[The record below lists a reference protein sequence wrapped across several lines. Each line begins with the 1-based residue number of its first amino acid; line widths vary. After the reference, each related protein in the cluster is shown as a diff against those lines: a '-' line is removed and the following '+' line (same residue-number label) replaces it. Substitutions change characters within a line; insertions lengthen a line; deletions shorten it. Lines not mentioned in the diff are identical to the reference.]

1 MEILMEK
8 FGTINGKPV
17 TAFTLK
23 NENGMAVTCI
33 DYGCIITSISVPDA
47 NGRFENVVLGF
58 DSLEEYIE
66 HSPFFGA
73 ICGRV
78 AGVIS
83 KGEFELEGITYQLEK
98 NDGQNHLHGGKI
110 GFDKVV
116 WNSNVFQNEN
126 AVEFS
131 RTSPDGEEGYPGNLK
146 MKVKYKLNSD
156 NELIITYHGT
166 SDQTTAVNVTNHT
179 YFNLSGNLKSDILDH
194 ELQLKSNQYIEI
206 NPELLPT
213 GDLVDVEDTYFD
225 FRNGRKI
232 RSGVEANEKQ
242 TILAGQGYDHP
253 FVLSSNN
260 QQEIILKD
268 HTSGRALIIESNEP
282 CVVLYTGNQMTDAFS
297 IRGVQ
302 SKKYLG
308 LCLETQ
314 KAPDAI
320 NQTHLPSSIVL
331 EKGKEYQINTKYS
344 FTLL

>member
-17 TAFTLK
+17 RSFTLK
-23 NENGMAVTCI
+23 NENGMAVTCL
-33 DYGCIITSISVPDA
+33 DYGCIITSIVVPDA

-78 AGVIS
+78 AGLIS
-83 KGEFELEGITYQLEK
+83 KGEFKVEGITYQLEK
-98 NDGQNHLHGGKI
+98 NDGPNHLHGGKI

-116 WNSNVFQNEN
+116 WNSNVLENEN

-146 MKVKYKLNSD
+146 MKVKYTLTSD

-166 SDQTTAVNVTNHT
+166 SDQTTVVNVTNHT

-194 ELQLKSNQYIEI
+194 ELQLKSNQYIEM

-232 RSGVEANEKQ
+232 RSGVESNEKQ

-282 CVVLYTGNQMTDAFS
+282 CVVLYTGNQMTNAFS

-308 LCLETQ
+308 VCLETQ

-331 EKGKEYQINTKYS
+331 EKGKEYQTNTKYS
-344 FTLL
+344 FTLF